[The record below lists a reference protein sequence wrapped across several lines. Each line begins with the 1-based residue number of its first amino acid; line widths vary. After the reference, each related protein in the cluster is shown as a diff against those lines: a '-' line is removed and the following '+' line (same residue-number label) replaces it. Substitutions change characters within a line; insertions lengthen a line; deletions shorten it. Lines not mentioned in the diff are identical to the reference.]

1 MKLSGLAGGPG
12 AVAVGGQNVED
23 LRQFGGQEVEVVGS
37 GEGQMSKVSA
47 LPSAGAGRAV
57 ITASAVIRRR
67 ISWCPELLGQFQ
79 TLPLIV

>member
-1 MKLSGLAGGPG
+1 MPVPCTSTAMIIPP
-12 AVAVGGQNVED
+12 ASRNA
-23 LRQFGGQEVEVVGS
+23 QEVETVESV
-37 GEGQMSKVSA
+37 EGQMSKVSA